1 MRVSPTPKCH
11 LSTHTRNANPLCPIC
26 NQRVPLEES
35 NTDEHGLAV
44 HEECYVLK
52 LRLKRA
58 SSESLPEPTRRLSL
72 VYSNR
77 NRVKVMGQRNEKGFA
92 LCKP

>member
-1 MRVSPTPKCH
+1 MRLSPSPKAHPLRIQSRHVDPLCSICNRRVS
-11 LSTHTRNANPLCPIC
+11 LENAK
-26 NQRVPLEES
+26 
-35 NTDEHGLAV
+35 TDEHGLAV

-58 SSESLPEPTRRLSL
+58 SSETLPEPRHRLSL

-77 NRVKVMGQRNEKGFA
+77 KQPEARGRSTEKGFA
-92 LCKP
+92 L